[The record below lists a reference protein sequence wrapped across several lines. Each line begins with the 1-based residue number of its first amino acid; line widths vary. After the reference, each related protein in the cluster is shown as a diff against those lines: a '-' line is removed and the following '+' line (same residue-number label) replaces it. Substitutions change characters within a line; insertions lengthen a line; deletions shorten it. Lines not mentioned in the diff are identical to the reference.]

1 MDTPE
6 VTPRLHN
13 VPTSRK
19 ILGGIGHTKFY
30 DEVRSGK
37 IKLVKIGDRSFV
49 TDDELA
55 RYVETLKA
63 AAASIVCALATVV
76 SGIAGWV
83 ETLTS

>member
-6 VTPRLHN
+6 VTPRLHD

-30 DEVRSGK
+30 DLVGSGQ
-37 IKLVKIGDRSFV
+37 IKLVKIGKRSFC

-55 RYVETLKA
+55 RYVEALEA
-63 AAASIVCALATVV
+63 AAA
-76 SGIAGWV
+76 
-83 ETLTS
+83 

>member
-6 VTPRLHN
+6 VKPLIHD

-19 ILGGIGHTKFY
+19 ILGDIGHTKFY
-30 DEVRSGK
+30 EEVRDGK
-37 IKLVKIGDRSFV
+37 LKLVKIGKRSFC

-55 RYVETLKA
+55 RYVEALKA
-63 AAASIVCALATVV
+63 AAASIVCALATAV